1 MDLWN
6 KPEIQALGKERIAL
20 LQEAMEKSKD
30 KNGLDRLD
38 VFLEYGERLAEGGAL
53 TQQQQSALLTAISA
67 SMPEEERRQMMQAM
81 QILGRI

>member
-1 MDLWN
+1 
-6 KPEIQALGKERIAL
+6 
-20 LQEAMEKSKD
+20 MEKSKD